1 MKSLESLYGR
11 AAGAAA
17 IADRKAT
24 ASPKRYQKA
33 IARAITVVGIAAA
46 ITPIGAREQ
55 ERFAT
60 YEPPAAVWETVETR
74 GAGSANAPTGDEK
87 KAAVANHLEEILDS
101 MLRSE
106 RVRPDTP
113 LAERLGEVNDPRLV
127 PVITAIDNVI
137 GGQVE
142 WPHISVVDKIERPG
156 DFIGLYSVKRET
168 DGATARTPYGDVDTA
183 PGRGPLAVRADPEI
197 DPAQGPLGIQLDR
210 GLVNRY
216 FNNERYETDESVR
229 SVLVHEL
236 QHALS
241 HDNEARLQTAAPEH
255 AVTSE
260 TRATMAALVVQE
272 LVNREDDEP
281 RLNELNDEERRAL
294 LSETIG
300 PYLSE
305 DWERASGQDRAEM
318 LHEILTAQDYL
329 NEEPL
334 DETIRYVYGM
344 GELENSKPGEAAF
357 VPPWADDAERE
368 KRIERH
374 EQYQNTTASRQSP
387 SHTSGQVTI
396 GMSASAPADAPS
408 PAAGRS
414 DGGQNRNDGM
424 GQIQR

>member
-1 MKSLESLYGR
+1 MKSLESLYGG
-11 AAGAAA
+11 AAGATAM
-17 IADRKAT
+17 ADRKAT
-24 ASPKRYQKA
+24 ASPNRYHKA
-33 IARAITVVGIAAA
+33 VARAITVVGIAAA
-46 ITPIGAREQ
+46 ISPLTAREQ
-55 ERFAT
+55 DRFAT
-60 YEPPAAVWETVETR
+60 YETPAAVWETVERT
-74 GAGSANAPTGDEK
+74 GAGSANAPRKDEK
-87 KAAVANHLEEILDS
+87 KAAIASHLEEILDS

-106 RVRPDTP
+106 RVKPETP
-113 LAERLGEVNDPRLV
+113 LAERLGEVNDPRLM
-127 PVITAIDNVI
+127 PVIEAIDDVI

-156 DFIGLYSVKRET
+156 DFIGLYSVKRGT
-168 DGATARTPYGDVDTA
+168 DGATAPTPYGDVDTG
-183 PGRGPLAVRADPEI
+183 PGRGPLAVRPDPEI
-197 DPAQGPLGIQLDR
+197 DPTHGPLGIQLDR

-216 FNNERYETDESVR
+216 FNNERYDTDESVR

-241 HDNEARLQTAAPEH
+241 HDNEARLQTAAPDQP
-255 AVTSE
+255 VTSE

-272 LVNREDDEP
+272 LVNRRDDEP
-281 RLNELNDEERRAL
+281 RLNELNEEERRAL

-305 DWERASGQDRAEM
+305 YWQRASGEHRTEM

-368 KRIERH
+368 KRIQRH
-374 EQYQNTTASRQSP
+374 EQYQNTTASGQRP

-396 GMSASAPADAPS
+396 GMTASAPAEAPR
-408 PAAGRS
+408 PAAARS
-414 DGGQNRNDGM
+414 DDGQNRDDGM
-424 GQIQR
+424 GRIQR